1 MMSVFSVIKMF
12 TFWFEERCFCG
23 VGGVSWALDIGRL
36 VYQNLEGVRLFLSAL
51 F

>member
-1 MMSVFSVIKMF
+1 MMSVLFVIEMF
-12 TFWFEERCFCG
+12 TFGFEERRFCD
-23 VGGVSWALDIGRL
+23 VGGVSWALDIGRS

>member
-1 MMSVFSVIKMF
+1 MMSVLFVIEMF
-12 TFWFEERCFCG
+12 TFWFEERRFSG
-23 VGGVSWALDIGRL
+23 VGGVSWVLDIGRL